1 MPSSMKIADV
11 RSAIERRQ
19 FPSITLW
26 NHLEGRPRTVSF
38 ERALRAEVRDALWLL
53 AKQSQM
59 GEFLGSDAGSPVFAK
74 VSMDTTRLTLYQP
87 DAQAP
92 QLFENDVPLEAKVER
107 RPIPF
112 LKGGQPIALDL
123 RLMMGRYWLALIKGI
138 GTYEQK
144 FINKYGIAAPDPTKK
159 EGAAICAHPEVWQ
172 WFAAVAGRAMDG
184 AKLYLY
190 LKADSSHHAYDGITV
205 ASGDEAPLDDRRDR
219 FIAWFE
225 RQFFQPPP
233 TGDNAWIP
241 DCLEYQFR
249 TSAPL
254 PDGGEKVYVADEYYQ
269 GRLDWYNLDV
279 DQSGATI
286 PPQPGSD
293 ITGLPPDAP
302 RTMIPKPVT
311 FSGMP
316 NTRWWSFEDRK
327 TNFGDIDASTTDLA
341 KLLFIEYA
349 LVYAN
354 DWFVIPYTLP
364 SGAIASIL
372 GFAVTNTF
380 GERFWIPS
388 ADRGPDSDWQRWSMF
403 TINVRAKQDSPADT
417 SLLLLPTVPKI
428 QESAPTEE
436 ILLVRD
442 EVANMVWGIEQTIPL
457 ASGESKR
464 GLEAARE
471 TRAFFENLLGAAVVP
486 PPDAKALIR
495 YQVMSTVPENWIP
508 FIPVHIPGDNRQI
521 QLQRAAM
528 PRVLEGDP
536 DPPVKVRP
544 QTILLREG
552 LDLAKPLPYFVHE
565 EEVPRAG
572 ARLIQSFQRTRWT
585 DGQVYTWLRVRKQV
599 GRGEGSSGLAFDEI
613 VDVPPKEVP

>member
-1 MPSSMKIADV
+1 MPSSVKIADV
-11 RSAIERRQ
+11 RSVVVKRQ
-19 FPSITLW
+19 FPSVTLW
-26 NHLEGRPRTVSF
+26 NRLEGRPRTVSF

-74 VSMDTTRLTLYQP
+74 VRLDTTRLTLYQP
-87 DAQAP
+87 DDQSS

-112 LKGGQPIALDL
+112 LRSGQPTALDL

-144 FINKYGIAAPDPTKK
+144 FIDKYGVDSPDPTRK
-159 EGAAICAHPEVWQ
+159 EDAAICAHPEVWE
-172 WFAAVAGRAMDG
+172 WFAAVAGRVMDG
-184 AKLYLY
+184 AKLYFY
-190 LKADSSHHAYDGITV
+190 LKADSSHHAYDGIAV
-205 ASGDEAPLDDRRDR
+205 SMVDQAPLDKCRDR
-219 FIAWFE
+219 FIAWFD

-241 DCLEYQFR
+241 DRLEYQFR
-249 TSAPL
+249 ASAPASG
-254 PDGGEKVYVADEYYQ
+254 GGEKVYVADEYYQ

-279 DQSGATI
+279 YQSGATVSSL
-286 PPQPGSD
+286 PGSD
-293 ITGLPPDAP
+293 VTGLPADAP

-311 FSGMP
+311 FAGMP

-364 SGAIASIL
+364 SGAIASIR
-372 GFAVTNTF
+372 GFTVTNTF
-380 GERFWIPS
+380 GDRFWIQS

-403 TINVRAKQDSPADT
+403 TINIRGSQGSPADT

-457 ASGESKR
+457 ASGESNR
-464 GLEAARE
+464 GLEAARR
-471 TRAFFENLLGAAVVP
+471 TRAFFEHLLGNGSGP
-486 PPDAKALIR
+486 PPGAKAAIR
-495 YQVMSTVPENWIP
+495 YEVMSTVPENWIP

-528 PRVLEGDP
+528 PRVIDGDP
-536 DPPVKVRP
+536 APPVKVQP

-552 LDLAKPLPYFVHE
+552 LDLAKPAPYFVHE

-572 ARLIQSFQRTRWT
+572 ERLIQSFQRTRWT

-613 VDVPPKEVP
+613 IDVPPSK